1 MRNEIEYRR
10 AKAKRSGYQQLTSAS
25 VRHRTCAAP
34 ISVTA
39 WSIGCLIAVQI
50 ARLGRPAPEQVT
62 SVDAMAWLLSNSF
75 KSDGIL
81 ELGSSMQYVLVAIG
95 SQEAAR
101 TTFNS
106 QV

>member
-1 MRNEIEYRR
+1 
-10 AKAKRSGYQQLTSAS
+10 
-25 VRHRTCAAP
+25 
-34 ISVTA
+34 
-39 WSIGCLIAVQI
+39 
-50 ARLGRPAPEQVT
+50 
-62 SVDAMAWLLSNSF
+62 VDAMAWLLSNSF